1 MRHRQLGESPSCLM
15 TDLRNDLQAE
25 LGASYTVERELGGGG
40 MSRVFLAE
48 EAALGRRVV
57 VKVLPPD
64 LSTGVNVDRFRR
76 EVRLA
81 AQLQHPHIVP
91 LLTAGDAG
99 GTLYYTTPFIAG
111 ETLRQRL
118 TRERQ
123 LSTADAVRLTCE
135 IAEALAYAHSQ
146 GVVHRDVKPEN
157 VLLSDGHALLTDF
170 GIAKAIE
177 HARGNTLT
185 VTGLAIGTPQYMAPE
200 QAEGAGEID
209 GRADVYAL
217 GCLLYELLVGQPA
230 FTGSTAQ
237 AIVAQHFAAPFPH
250 VNHSRPDVP
259 PGVDRAIQRAT
270 AKSPLD
276 RWATASEF
284 AQSLREGAEPPRL
297 DVFGPATGG
306 SQYRRGSRILVL
318 GLVVVSLVAV
328 AGFVVWPRMHATKAS
343 IAVVPFVSLNHAAE
357 DLPFGEGMAMEITD
371 VLGRIPGLNVK
382 AASLSREAS
391 VREPDPQRTGQL
403 LHVASLL
410 QGTIQRSGDRVH
422 VSAQLVSVADGFSQW
437 TGKYDF
443 DFKDVFAVQ
452 DTIARAIAAELRVKL
467 GAPQQ
472 SQLARA
478 ATTNADA
485 HALYLRGMYV
495 WNRRTGPDLK
505 RAIELFE
512 EAVAK
517 DPRYVQAEAGI
528 AMAYVVLPIQTDFP
542 ADSAIRAGA
551 RAAAAALAIDSL
563 SAEAHAALGFANFV
577 MNRNAFAEREL
588 RRAVA
593 LDSAFD
599 TAHEWL
605 GMLLAH
611 TGHPDEAIREGRR
624 SMELD
629 PLSRVDMIVLGTSLY
644 QAGRFADAEREFR
657 DVIAF
662 DSMYL
667 SSYRSMVFPLA
678 AQNRAR
684 EAVAYEVKGLVR
696 ASARISLNVSELAL
710 AYAEAG
716 QKDEAMKLL
725 TELLDAGRHPRPR
738 AAGIALVYEALG
750 DRQSA
755 VRWLERA
762 VDGHDV
768 LLLNFSRGRIFD
780 GLRGDSRGAALL
792 AKSESP
798 NENLAPITGR

>member
-1 MRHRQLGESPSCLM
+1 
-15 TDLRNDLQAE
+15 
-25 LGASYTVERELGGGG
+25 
-40 MSRVFLAE
+40 
-48 EAALGRRVV
+48 
-57 VKVLPPD
+57 
-64 LSTGVNVDRFRR
+64 
-76 EVRLA
+76 
-81 AQLQHPHIVP
+81 
-91 LLTAGDAG
+91 
-99 GTLYYTTPFIAG
+99 
-111 ETLRQRL
+111 
-118 TRERQ
+118 
-123 LSTADAVRLTCE
+123 
-135 IAEALAYAHSQ
+135 
-146 GVVHRDVKPEN
+146 
-157 VLLSDGHALLTDF
+157 
-170 GIAKAIE
+170 
-177 HARGNTLT
+177 
-185 VTGLAIGTPQYMAPE
+185 
-200 QAEGAGEID
+200 
-209 GRADVYAL
+209 
-217 GCLLYELLVGQPA
+217 
-230 FTGSTAQ
+230 
-237 AIVAQHFAAPFPH
+237 
-250 VNHSRPDVP
+250 
-259 PGVDRAIQRAT
+259 
-270 AKSPLD
+270 
-276 RWATASEF
+276 
-284 AQSLREGAEPPRL
+284 
-297 DVFGPATGG
+297 
-306 SQYRRGSRILVL
+306 
-318 GLVVVSLVAV
+318 
-328 AGFVVWPRMHATKAS
+328 
-343 IAVVPFVSLNHAAE
+343 
-357 DLPFGEGMAMEITD
+357 
-371 VLGRIPGLNVK
+371 
-382 AASLSREAS
+382 
-391 VREPDPQRTGQL
+391 
-403 LHVASLL
+403 
-410 QGTIQRSGDRVH
+410 
-422 VSAQLVSVADGFSQW
+422 
-437 TGKYDF
+437 
-443 DFKDVFAVQ
+443 
-452 DTIARAIAAELRVKL
+452 
-467 GAPQQ
+467 
-472 SQLARA
+472 
-478 ATTNADA
+478 
-485 HALYLRGMYV
+485 
-495 WNRRTGPDLK
+495 
-505 RAIELFE
+505 
-512 EAVAK
+512 
-517 DPRYVQAEAGI
+517 
-528 AMAYVVLPIQTDFP
+528 VVLPIQTDFP

-577 MNRNAFAEREL
+577 MNRNAFAERVL

-593 LDSAFD
+593 MDSAFD